1 MLHYLRWRPLVYKI
15 TRPEGFYNYLIDSTR
30 RSLVRYSWIG
40 IGIYF
45 FYMLADYFYIAPHN
59 YQKTWAI
66 RFTVVVTSAIGLIL
80 LKTNN
85 PLTQKY
91 PRALYLLGLSTI
103 LNSYIPIWYF
113 ASDHGVP
120 ADAAVPAMTLIFCM
134 TFFVMFKED
143 ALAVGAVYCVGFF
156 GLLAFKGVSQDIWYT
171 YLMALGG
178 AYVMGALGAII
189 GENYVYRSFLQE
201 KLLNDEK
208 KRAERLIERT
218 FPLPIA
224 NELKANHESPARRA
238 ENVSVLFCDIA
249 NFTQASSAMSPEKLV
264 DWLSQTFSA
273 IDRLV
278 LEHGCEKIK
287 TIGDSYMAVCGVP
300 SPASDHAARIVK
312 LALAIQ
318 KSSKNI
324 TLNGGPVEF
333 RIGINSGPVVAGVI
347 GESRYAYDLWGDT
360 VNTASRMESLA
371 PIGGIQITEATM
383 NLLGSQFHLKS
394 TGIISVKGKGAME
407 TWLVGEASSKRT
419 FDAKDAAA

>member
-1 MLHYLRWRPLVYKI
+1 
-15 TRPEGFYNYLIDSTR
+15 
-30 RSLVRYSWIG
+30 
-40 IGIYF
+40 
-45 FYMLADYFYIAPHN
+45 MLADYFYIAPAN
-59 YQKTWAI
+59 YHITWTI
-66 RFTVVVTSAIGLIL
+66 RLTVVAISITGIML
-80 LKTNN
+80 LRSDH
-85 PLTQKY
+85 PQFQKY
-91 PRALYLLGLSTI
+91 PRPLFIAAMSLV

-113 ASDHGVP
+113 ASEQGVP
-120 ADAAVPAMTLIFCM
+120 ADAALPAMTLMFCM
-134 TFFVMFKED
+134 SFFVMFKED
-143 ALAVGAVYCVGFF
+143 ALLIGAIYCLGFF
-156 GLLAFKGVSQDIWYT
+156 GLLAIKDVSHAIWYT

-201 KLLNDEK
+201 KLLNGEK
-208 KRAERLIERT
+208 HRAERLIERT
-218 FPLPIA
+218 FPLEVA

-278 LEHGCEKIK
+278 IEHGCEKIK

-394 TGIISVKGKGAME
+394 VGVISVKGKGAME
-407 TWLVGEASSKRT
+407 AWLVGETSSKRT
-419 FDAKDAAA
+419 FDAIDAAA